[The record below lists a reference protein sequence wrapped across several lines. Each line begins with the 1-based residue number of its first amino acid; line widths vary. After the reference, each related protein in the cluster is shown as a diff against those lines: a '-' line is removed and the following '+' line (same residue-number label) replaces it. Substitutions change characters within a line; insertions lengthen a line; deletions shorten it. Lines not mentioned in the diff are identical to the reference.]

1 MARDGE
7 GGTLRRSF
15 QDNPGGQGLLLVG
28 LSLLAFGMVMVYS
41 ACMSVSEQREWYNRI
56 EVRHILF
63 ALLAVLA
70 LGTLWR
76 IDYHVLD
83 RGRRLP
89 VLAAVLLGTAIA
101 LCVAVLIPG
110 IGAKIN
116 GARRWIL
123 IPLGPVPLSF
133 QPSEI
138 IKISM
143 VLFLACWLGRRGEQ
157 IGSFRRTFL
166 PAIGLIGIC
175 CGLVIIED
183 FGTACVIGVSG
194 AVVLLLAGVPW
205 HYLATLIPPAA
216 GVFYLF
222 VVREDY
228 RWRRIL
234 AFVDPWDES
243 TRWTYQVRQSLIAIG
258 SGGLWGK
265 GLGQGQLKL
274 GFVPEDNS
282 DFIFS
287 VICEELGFI
296 GAAIVLG
303 LIAMLL
309 YLVFRAV
316 TRAGDRTGRLIA
328 GGLGF
333 VICFQALMHVA
344 VNIGTAPPTGI
355 NLPLVSA
362 GGTGLVLVA
371 AALAAVISVTAHGHP
386 DLCPLEPGGA
396 SEVVL
401 PPPKRRRRRRAAG
414 TDEELSPDDAAD
426 EARGASQDGL
436 ESADRPAD
444 EAAAPDEPQI
454 GGEPAD
460 EDAAVELSA
469 AVETLFRA
477 SAHELPD
484 IPEPL
489 ADTAASDSAST
500 APADTQVGLMLFH
513 PMAGSAAAEAGESA
527 RPCEPVGDPDA
538 TPDEDESEA
547 AADEPS
553 RDELHDEPVGVADPD
568 EVSDDAGDAA
578 GEPEDDTIDVT
589 RL

>member
-76 IDYHVLD
+76 IDYHVLG

-89 VLAAVLLGTAIA
+89 VLSAVLLGVGLA
-101 LCVAVLIPG
+101 LSVAVLIPG
-110 IGAKIN
+110 VGAKIN

-138 IKISM
+138 VKISL
-143 VLFLACWLGRRGEQ
+143 VLFLACWLGRRGER
-157 IGSFRRTFL
+157 IVSLRRTFL

-222 VVREDY
+222 VVREEY

-296 GAAIVLG
+296 GAVIVLG

-386 DLCPLEPGGA
+386 DLCTLESGGA
-396 SEVVL
+396 FEVVL
-401 PPPKRRRRRRAAG
+401 PPPKRRRRRRAKGDDGKPSPEDDGGEAEDTPQAG
-414 TDEELSPDDAAD
+414 LERADGPAGEGAAAD
-426 EARGASQDGL
+426 E
-436 ESADRPAD
+436 
-444 EAAAPDEPQI
+444 PQAE
-454 GGEPAD
+454 GEPAD
-460 EDAAVELSA
+460 EDAVVELSA
-469 AVETLFRA
+469 AVETLFLA

-484 IPEPL
+484 IAEPL
-489 ADTAASDSAST
+489 ADTAVSDSAST
-500 APADTQVGLMLFH
+500 APADTQIGLTLFD
-513 PMAGSAAAEAGESA
+513 PMAGSVAAEAEELA
-527 RPCEPVGDPDA
+527 QPREPAGSPDA
-538 TPDEDESEA
+538 TPDASESA
-547 AADEPS
+547 AAEP
-553 RDELHDEPVGVADPD
+553 DGGPEGAADPD
-568 EVSDDAGDAA
+568 EVRDDAGDAA
-578 GEPEDDTIDVT
+578 GEPEDDTIDVS